1 MAGRFLALVILLSGS
16 FSAIVNGKC
25 PCEDQ
30 SLCEPIARPPGKEF
44 LMFSTK
50 PNVWRKYDWTK
61 VTTIALFRPWDDEL
75 MCEAHKRVTNQSI
88 YLSVILLTFFAGLL
102 SWWRFTKSFLSK
114 RDQNLVMS
122 LCRTRDDK
130 LISDFISLEFTR
142 KEILLLCSHSDN
154 FKCVRQR
161 LNASFKFF
169 LFIFRNFRI
178 IWCRSRFDIQIS
190 LHSDVIDWFC
200 SWSII
205 R

>member
-1 MAGRFLALVILLSGS
+1 MEKVRLDESDYDRFVSTLGRWTDVRSTQKGNKSINLFIRYLV
-16 FSAIVNGKC
+16 N
-25 PCEDQ
+25 
-30 SLCEPIARPPGKEF
+30 
-44 LMFSTK
+44 
-50 PNVWRKYDWTK
+50 
-61 VTTIALFRPWDDEL
+61 
-75 MCEAHKRVTNQSI
+75 
-88 YLSVILLTFFAGLL
+88 FFAGLL

-114 RDQNLVMS
+114 RDQNLVKS

-169 LFIFRNFRI
+169 LFIFHNFRI
-178 IWCRSRFDIQIS
+178 VWCRSRFGIQIS

-200 SWSII
+200 SLSII